1 MGKALC
7 TTHAPLEQ
15 HLGLNLDHLHL
26 CHFQNADEE
35 SRLQLSIF
43 LASSLENAE
52 KVISARLEASEFSA
66 IVVVLICSTLS
77 VEFRYA
83 TTSTYS
89 PTLSELQV
97 PGQSEFFIQI
107 FTKWLLM
114 TAGEENID
122 ERRNSSAVT
131 HDGSSKVDFEVV
143 ESLTPSEPRNKPR
156 LPCIMLDSCDGNRT
170 FLGQQDVLGL
180 IGQALLPAK
189 KKMISSESDGLKQFA
204 LCGLGGL
211 GKTEIALEFAM
222 QHRGDYDAIFWVRA
236 DAVAKLNECY
246 NDISIKLGLQD
257 PSEKQN
263 HVVGREILKGW
274 LSNPKKGAT
283 ITDDAFNH
291 SSTSSAEADWLII
304 FDNADDPYLLTDYW
318 PQGSGSVLIT
328 SRDPIAK
335 SLFCTQSS
343 GLDLNPLSDED
354 GAYLLKSLTEM
365 NNEEPDDVARQIS
378 RTLGGLPLAIV
389 QMASVI
395 RRQQLDLTE
404 FLELY
409 QDYTEHPD
417 FHGKRFDSG
426 IKTYPHSIS
435 TVWAFERLSSEARA
449 FLELMSF
456 LDPDCIQED
465 ILTEAPTEMSVEHF
479 PHNKK
484 FYREARTE
492 LLQSSLVKRNAQ
504 SKELSMHR
512 LVQDAVRAK
521 LDQGHV
527 QAYFRFAVHL
537 LWTAWPSAMPKPSR
551 QLFSMQQK
559 ASNERLLV
567 SRWPLCATLY
577 PHVLRLKQLW
587 ESINDSSTDTR
598 LQFASLLND
607 AAW

>member
-1 MGKALC
+1 M
-7 TTHAPLEQ
+7 
-15 HLGLNLDHLHL
+15 
-26 CHFQNADEE
+26 
-35 SRLQLSIF
+35 
-43 LASSLENAE
+43 
-52 KVISARLEASEFSA
+52 ISARLEASESSS
-66 IVVVLICSTLS
+66 IVVVLFCSTSS
-77 VEFRYA
+77 VEFKYA

-97 PGQSEFFIQI
+97 NGQYGFYIQI
-107 FTKWLLM
+107 IAKRPLM
-114 TAGEENID
+114 IVGEGNTD

-143 ESLTPSEPRNKPR
+143 ESLTPSEPRKKPR
-156 LPCIMLDSCDGNRT
+156 LPCIMLDSCDSNRT
-170 FLGQQDVLGL
+170 FLGQQDILSL
-180 IGQALLPAK
+180 ISQALLPAR
-189 KKMISSESDGLKQFA
+189 KKMISSESDGLRQFA

-236 DAVAKLNECY
+236 DAIAKLNECY

-263 HVVGREILKGW
+263 HVVGRETLKGW

-283 ITDDAFNH
+283 ITDDAFNP

-343 GLDLNPLSDED
+343 GIDLNPLSDED
-354 GAYLLKSLTEM
+354 GAHLLKSLTEI

-378 RTLGGLPLAIV
+378 HTLGGLPLAIV

-409 QDYTEHPD
+409 QDCTEHPD

-426 IKTYPHSIS
+426 IRTYPHSIS
-435 TVWAFERLSSEARA
+435 TVWAFERLNSEARA

-465 ILTEAPTEMSVEHF
+465 ILAEAPTEMSVEHF

-484 FYREARTE
+484 LFREARTE

-521 LDQGHV
+521 LDREHV

-551 QLFSMQQK
+551 QMFSMQQK
-559 ASNERLLV
+559 ASNKRLLV
-567 SRWPLCATLY
+567 SRWPLCAALY

-587 ESINDSSTDTR
+587 ESINDISTDTR
-598 LQFASLLND
+598 LQFAALLND

>member
-1 MGKALC
+1 M
-7 TTHAPLEQ
+7 
-15 HLGLNLDHLHL
+15 
-26 CHFQNADEE
+26 
-35 SRLQLSIF
+35 
-43 LASSLENAE
+43 
-52 KVISARLEASEFSA
+52 
-66 IVVVLICSTLS
+66 VVSVCSTLS

-97 PGQSEFFIQI
+97 NGQYGFCIQI

-114 TAGEENID
+114 IVGEENID

-143 ESLTPSEPRNKPR
+143 ESLTPSEPRRKPR
-156 LPCIMLDSCDGNRT
+156 LPCIMLDSCDSNRK
-170 FLGQQDVLGL
+170 FLGQQDILRL

-189 KKMISSESDGLKQFA
+189 KKMISSESDGLRQFA

-211 GKTEIALEFAM
+211 GKTEIALEFAL

-257 PSEKQN
+257 PLEKQN
-263 HVVGREILKGW
+263 HVVGRETLKGW

-283 ITDDAFNH
+283 ITGDAFNS
-291 SSTSSAEADWLII
+291 SSTGSAEADWLII

-328 SRDPIAK
+328 SRDPLTK

-354 GAYLLKSLTEM
+354 GAYLLRSLTEM

-378 RTLGGLPLAIV
+378 HALGGLPLAIV

-395 RRQQLDLTE
+395 RRQQLDLAE

-409 QDYTEHPD
+409 QDFTEHPD

-426 IKTYPHSIS
+426 IRKYPHSIS
-435 TVWAFERLSSEARA
+435 TVWAFERLNSEARA
-449 FLELMSF
+449 LLELMSF

-465 ILTEAPTEMSVEHF
+465 IMAEAPTEMSVEHF

-484 FYREARTE
+484 LYREARTE
-492 LLQSSLVKRNAQ
+492 LLQSSLVRRNAQ

-521 LDQGHV
+521 LDRGHV
-527 QAYFRFAVHL
+527 QAYFRLAVNL

-551 QLFSMQQK
+551 QMFSMQQK
-559 ASNERLLV
+559 ENNKRLLV
-567 SRWPLCATLY
+567 SRWPLCAALY

-598 LQFASLLND
+598 LQFAALLND